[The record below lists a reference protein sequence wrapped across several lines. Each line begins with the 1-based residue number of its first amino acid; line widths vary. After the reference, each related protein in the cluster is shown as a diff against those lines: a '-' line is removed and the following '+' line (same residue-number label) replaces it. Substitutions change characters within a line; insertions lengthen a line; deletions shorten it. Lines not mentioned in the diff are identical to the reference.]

1 MSDYKKILVEK
12 AGETATVTF
21 NNPGLHNAM
30 DEEML
35 GELVELCRTLEWDTG
50 TRFVILT
57 GVGRAFMAG
66 VDMRSEAMWRKGDP
80 DAARLRQRQGQ
91 ELMKRLSALEQIT
104 VAAVNGACLGA
115 GLAVAIACDLRI
127 ASQSAVWALP
137 NTGVGVFFTW
147 ASEPLLVGLVGPSRA
162 KELVLTGDRISSEEA
177 LAMGLVNR
185 VVPLGQLMQ
194 AAHGL
199 IDRIAANGP
208 LAVRMAKKVA
218 NAAAAPYFGDV
229 SLSEPELVERL
240 YLSGE
245 PEEGSTA
252 FLEKRKPRF
261 GRRQ

>member
-1 MSDYKKILVEK
+1 MSDYRKILFDK

-35 GELVELCRTLEWDTG
+35 GELVDVCRRLEWDTD
-50 TRFVILT
+50 TRFVMLT
-57 GVGRAFMAG
+57 GVGEAFMAG

-91 ELMKRLSALEQIT
+91 ELMKRLSGLEQIT
-104 VAAVNGACLGA
+104 VAVVNGACLGA
-115 GLAVAIACDLRI
+115 GFALAIGCDLRI
-127 ASQSAVWALP
+127 ASEAAVWGLP

-147 ASEPLLVGLVGPSRA
+147 ASTPLLVGLVGPSRA
-162 KELVLTGDRISSEEA
+162 KELVLTGDSVGSEEA

-185 VVPLGQLMQ
+185 VVPGEQLMQ
-194 AAHGL
+194 AAHGV
-199 IDRIAANGP
+199 IERIAANGP

-229 SLSEPELVERL
+229 SLSEPELVERV

-245 PEEGSTA
+245 PEEGASA

-261 GRRQ
+261 GRR